1 MSKFEV
7 VLVRV
12 AYVAKLLI
20 GVAGMLAVAL
30 LGMDGVPDA
39 WQFPLQAVATV
50 AAAVALFK
58 VPNGPS
64 VEDVKYDRETT
75 EALDRFFDNQKS
87 QRPDKPDQFGASGGD
102 IE

>member
-20 GVAGMLAVAL
+20 GVAGMVAVAL
-30 LGMDGVPDA
+30 LGMTGTPIPEA
-39 WQFPLQAVATV
+39 WQLPLQAVATV

-58 VPNGPS
+58 LPNGPS
-64 VEDVKYDRETT
+64 LKNVQFQR
-75 EALDRFFDNQKS
+75 AFDADIEEYRQ
-87 QRPDKPDQFGASGGD
+87 QSGGD

>member
-1 MSKFEV
+1 MTKFEE

-20 GVAGMLAVAL
+20 GVAGMVAVAL
-30 LGMDGVPDA
+30 LGMDGVPEA

-64 VEDVKYDRETT
+64 VQDSRRDAEIRQLIGQKFNRSGDVE
-75 EALDRFFDNQKS
+75 
-87 QRPDKPDQFGASGGD
+87 
-102 IE
+102 

>member
-1 MSKFEV
+1 MTKFEE

-20 GVAGMLAVAL
+20 GVAGMIAVAL
-30 LGMDGVPDA
+30 LGMDGIPEA

-58 VPNGPS
+58 VPNGS
-64 VEDVKYDRETT
+64 SLADRRKDEELTRLIG
-75 EALDRFFDNQKS
+75 EAFKKR
-87 QRPDKPDQFGASGGD
+87 SGGD

>member
-1 MSKFEV
+1 MTKFEE

-20 GVAGMLAVAL
+20 GIAGMVATAL
-30 LGMDGVPDA
+30 LGLSDLPPG
-39 WQFPLQAVATV
+39 WKFPLLVVATV
-50 AAAVALFK
+50 ASAVALFK

-64 VEDVKYDRETT
+64 LADKRADEEIRRMIDEK
-75 EALDRFFDNQKS
+75 F
-87 QRPDKPDQFGASGGD
+87 RPTSGGD